1 MTEKAQTGASL
12 ADSGFSTY
20 LNIVDV
26 QKKFGVEKSRLL
38 VIGVSVFTGIMIY
51 FLAEKSG
58 MLDGE
63 STVILSVFGVI
74 GDIAVDMISLLVAV
88 GMAAVSYL
96 CSCRIMKKKEL

>member
-1 MTEKAQTGASL
+1 
-12 ADSGFSTY
+12 
-20 LNIVDV
+20 
-26 QKKFGVEKSRLL
+26 
-38 VIGVSVFTGIMIY
+38 MIY

-74 GDIAVDMISLLVAV
+74 GDIAVDMISLLVAG

-96 CSCRIMKKKEL
+96 YSCRIMKKKEL

>member
-1 MTEKAQTGASL
+1 MTEKAQIGASL

-26 QKKFGVEKSRLL
+26 QK
-38 VIGVSVFTGIMIY
+38 IY
-51 FLAEKSG
+51 WYHDLFSG
-58 MLDGE
+58 RKKWNAGWR

>member
-1 MTEKAQTGASL
+1 MEHLWQTPGSAPISIL
-12 ADSGFSTY
+12 SMCR
-20 LNIVDV
+20 
-26 QKKFGVEKSRLL
+26 K
-38 VIGVSVFTGIMIY
+38 FTGIMIY